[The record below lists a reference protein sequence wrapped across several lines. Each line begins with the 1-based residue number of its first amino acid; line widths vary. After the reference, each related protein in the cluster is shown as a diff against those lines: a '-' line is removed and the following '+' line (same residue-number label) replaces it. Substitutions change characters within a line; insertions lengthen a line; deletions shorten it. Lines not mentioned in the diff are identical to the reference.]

1 MDLIESLKNKKEI
14 GSKQNELLS
23 TVQPI
28 KFTENSIEIES
39 MCRTL
44 DLLQSECQTY
54 KIRLAEQNEVIKSLR
69 QELMTVSAKMSDV
82 QGELTEKQKQELEK
96 QKKLVIVQQRELS
109 ENRSQMAKLSEIIEK
124 QIEKIE
130 SLNLDLT

>member
-14 GSKQNELLS
+14 VYKQSQKLS

-28 KFTENSIEIES
+28 KLTENSLEIES
-39 MCRTL
+39 MCRHL
-44 DLLQSECQTY
+44 DLLRGECQTY
-54 KIRLAEQNEVIKSLR
+54 KIHLAEQNEIIKSLR
-69 QELMTVSAKMSDV
+69 QELMTASAKMTDV
-82 QGELTEKQKQELEK
+82 QGELTEKQKRELEK
-96 QKKLVIVQQRELS
+96 QKNIVIEQQRELS
-109 ENRSQMAKLSEIIEK
+109 ENRCQMAKLSEIIEK